1 MVQFLQGM
9 MSIPPSAP
17 QDPMAD
23 RVDRIQVD
31 YKATDPNRH
40 KVTVWRGNWNTS
52 MIVFDASGSPTD
64 PELVIQSQGDW
75 RKADNT
81 AIPAQSNLFLRKS
94 AIVTLLRFE
103 VYDAVQLH
111 KRIFYIPETPV
122 GIVLDVR

>member
-1 MVQFLQGM
+1 MIAGIIGL

-52 MIVFDASGSPTD
+52 MIVFDASGIPTD
-64 PELVIQSQGDW
+64 TELVIQSQGDW

-81 AIPAQSNLFLRKS
+81 AISAQSKLFLRRS
-94 AIVTLLRFE
+94 DEGTFLRFE
-103 VYDAVQLH
+103 VYDSVQLH

-122 GIVLDVR
+122 SLVLDVR

>member
-9 MSIPPSAP
+9 MSISLSAT
-17 QDPMAD
+17 QDPVAD

-31 YKATDPNRH
+31 YKQTDPNRH

-64 PELVIQSQGDW
+64 TELVIQSQGDW

-81 AIPAQSNLFLRKS
+81 AISAQSKLFLRRS
-94 AIVTLLRFE
+94 DGETFLRFE

-111 KRIFYIPETPV
+111 NRIFYIPETSV
-122 GIVLDVR
+122 SLVLDVR